1 MKKHIHS
8 LSVITTLLWAI
19 LGGTNISIAQR
30 NAPNMPEHDTKPYY
44 FGITFGFNYSAFQ
57 ISQTENF
64 AFHDTFML
72 VQPAYGPGFNLGI
85 MGNLRVN
92 KLLDLR
98 FIPALVFSEKRIRTV
113 DQFYAEEKR
122 SIESIYMNLPFQ
134 LKIKSDR
141 IHNFRFYGLAG
152 GKFDYDLAANARSRR
167 QDEWLRVSPIDLGI
181 ELGVGF
187 EFFYPNFIF
196 SPEIKVSQGFLN
208 SHYQDSAIPLSNTIN
223 SMRTRMFI
231 ISIHL
236 EG

>member
-1 MKKHIHS
+1 
-8 LSVITTLLWAI
+8 
-19 LGGTNISIAQR
+19 R

-152 GKFDYDLAANARSRR
+152 GKFD
-167 QDEWLRVSPIDLGI
+167 
-181 ELGVGF
+181 
-187 EFFYPNFIF
+187 
-196 SPEIKVSQGFLN
+196 
-208 SHYQDSAIPLSNTIN
+208 
-223 SMRTRMFI
+223 
-231 ISIHL
+231 
-236 EG
+236 